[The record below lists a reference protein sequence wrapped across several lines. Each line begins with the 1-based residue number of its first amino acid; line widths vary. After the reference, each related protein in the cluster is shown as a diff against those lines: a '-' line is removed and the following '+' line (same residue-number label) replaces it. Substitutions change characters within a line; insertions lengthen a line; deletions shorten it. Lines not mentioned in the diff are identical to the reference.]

1 MHVIVAAAAAAV
13 SVALFAGADRVVVVL
28 LLLLPV
34 VVLCACTA
42 EGTRRGDGGEKLAL
56 VCNGVAILPDETD
69 RMLPSGRPSVA
80 LSCPTPTQASGSR
93 RFPR

>member
-1 MHVIVAAAAAAV
+1 MHVIVAAAV

-34 VVLCACTA
+34 VVVLCARTA

-69 RMLPSGRPSVA
+69 RMLPSGRTSVA